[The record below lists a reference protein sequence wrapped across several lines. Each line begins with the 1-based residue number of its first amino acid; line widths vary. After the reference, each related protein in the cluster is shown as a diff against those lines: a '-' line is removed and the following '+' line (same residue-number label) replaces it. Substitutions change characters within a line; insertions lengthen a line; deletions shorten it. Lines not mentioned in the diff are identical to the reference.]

1 MGRRKLRFAVPKN
14 YERKKYFNLKVR
26 VPLQHITVFKV
37 SLPLHIYTHTPATN
51 GNILRARLVRH
62 QLPSQ
67 WSLVTTDTPVALT
80 ATNIPSFTLY
90 MVKCMRHPYAAVVTL
105 SVTIQS
111 DLTWK
116 LVLGSLPVQ
125 MSQLPIDIA
134 SPPRLLNVSAVL
146 SVLTTLDSL
155 KLCIGNPE
163 EEYLNLIEKIEPLG
177 DKIGMHA

>member
-1 MGRRKLRFAVPKN
+1 MGKRKLRFAVPKN

-26 VPLQHITVFKV
+26 VPLEHITVFKV
-37 SLPLHIYTHTPATN
+37 SLPLHIYTHASAIN

-80 ATNIPSFTLY
+80 ATDIPSFTLY
-90 MVKCMRHPYAAVVTL
+90 TVKCMSHPYAAVVAL

-111 DLTWK
+111 DLIWK
-116 LVLGSLPVQ
+116 LILGSLPVQ
-125 MSQLPIDIA
+125 TSQLPIDIA

-163 EEYLNLIEKIEPLG
+163 EEYLNLIEKIGPLG
-177 DKIGMHA
+177 DKIGTHA